1 MIADELSGFT
11 GGFRERL
18 EHARLHREASN
29 VVSRTRREN
38 VEEKSEKTLKKS
50 ETSGDC

>member
-1 MIADELSGFT
+1 